1 MKIGKLEPYL
11 TKLYKVGPINHTR
24 QSALLLGAPGIGKS
38 MSCWKLARRLARA
51 VEKEFV
57 DYDDDKAAMILEN
70 PDKYFVF
77 VDLRLTECEPSDLLG
92 LPHKINGSVRFSPLL
107 WARCLNKAAG
117 LLLLDELTNI
127 QRPDLIT
134 VSYKLVFDREAGFTK
149 FHRDVMIVAAGNRPE
164 HSSVRAVS
172 EGKGSFPFASTL
184 VSAPESDHAPHAT
197 A

>member
-1 MKIGKLEPYL
+1 LKIGKLENYL

-24 QSALLLGAPGIGKS
+24 QSTLLLGAPGIGKS

>member
-1 MKIGKLEPYL
+1 LKIGKLEPYL

-24 QSALLLGAPGIGKS
+24 QSTLLLGAPGIGKS